1 MVEPWREVDAVGP
14 EVDITLGREIAP
26 LPMLQLALP
35 DLLEAGNGRG
45 REPRR
50 FGPQERRK
58 RLAEIARG
66 DALQIK
72 PGQEFPDRLGAP
84 EIGRQDP

>member
-1 MVEPWREVDAVGP
+1 MVEAESPGASGP
-14 EVDITLGREIAP
+14 KSA
-26 LPMLQLALP
+26 
-35 DLLEAGNGRG
+35 
-45 REPRR
+45 
-50 FGPQERRK
+50 RK

-72 PGQEFPDRLGAP
+72 PGQEFLDRLGAP

>member
-1 MVEPWREVDAVGP
+1 M
-14 EVDITLGREIAP
+14 TLGREIAP

-50 FGPQERRK
+50 LGPQERRK

-72 PGQEFPDRLGAP
+72 PGQEFLDRLGAP